1 MKRHLSICWPFY
13 ALLSPCL
20 IVVFG
25 IGLAVADSFNR
36 SVEVTDGNGTLRAVM
51 FAVDGN
57 NKSGLELKDPN
68 GAVKFSIHTNGNN
81 DPFIN
86 LFDKNGNNRIELGI
100 APNGDSYLLLR
111 RGNGTIVHSF
121 VAPL

>member
-1 MKRHLSICWPFY
+1 MKDKIPPSIWILCSVIY
-13 ALLSPCL
+13 LVMAG
-20 IVVFG
+20 V
-25 IGLAVADSFNR
+25 LAADVFNR
-36 SVEVTDGNGTLRAVM
+36 VVEVADGNGTPRAAM
-51 FAVDGN
+51 FAADGN

-100 APNGDSYLLLR
+100 APNGDAYLLLR
-111 RGNGTIVHSF
+111 RGNGTVVHSF